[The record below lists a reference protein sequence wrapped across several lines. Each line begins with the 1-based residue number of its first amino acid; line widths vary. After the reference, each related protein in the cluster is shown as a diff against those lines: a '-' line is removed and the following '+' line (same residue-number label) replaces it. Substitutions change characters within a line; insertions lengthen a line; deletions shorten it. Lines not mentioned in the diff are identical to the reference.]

1 MKKTKESKESL
12 SVHRRK
18 EGQTE
23 TWQTETW
30 QTEKNK
36 KSDDRIKSLYISNHN
51 KCDWVKLTY

>member
-23 TWQTETW
+23 TWQTE
-30 QTEKNK
+30 KNK

-51 KCDWVKLTY
+51 KRDWVKLTY